1 VHKKEDVYIL
11 THPHVEDC
19 NKFFDLF
26 GLYLRRPYVRKD
38 TRIVVEKSG
47 TIIDGRFYD
56 TVDGFDESI
65 AIEGGKRRKYS
76 LAEGEYHLGHKEGHE
91 YRYYKEYA
99 EKKGMSQKDFNDLMN
114 NPNIY
119 QIEDPHTNMSHTREA
134 KTNQLTQ
141 SSDGIS
147 KKIIL

>member
-1 VHKKEDVYIL
+1 
-11 THPHVEDC
+11 
-19 NKFFDLF
+19 
-26 GLYLRRPYVRKD
+26 
-38 TRIVVEKSG
+38 
-47 TIIDGRFYD
+47 
-56 TVDGFDESI
+56 
-65 AIEGGKRRKYS
+65 
-76 LAEGEYHLGHKEGHE
+76 
-91 YRYYKEYA
+91 
-99 EKKGMSQKDFNDLMN
+99 MSQKDFNDLMN